1 MWKLNKLF
9 FILLVI
15 IIPRSLFGQK
25 CAIKVNGRVIDE
37 ITGAG
42 LPYATVYIENQSVSQ
57 SADEEGYFHFDNLC
71 SSNTHIR
78 ISHVSC
84 EPSRQFIIIKN
95 DTILNLFLHH
105 HEELMDEVLVHAD
118 RNDIRIQ
125 NSSTIDQD
133 LIAKESNK
141 SLGELLQSI
150 SGVSTLK
157 TGSGIFKPVIHGL
170 YGNRITLLNN
180 GIAQAGQQWGNDHAP
195 EIDPFSADHIS
206 VIKGVSALE
215 FSGSSLGSVVLIET
229 DKIKE
234 EPHLHGVA
242 NYIFQSNGLG
252 HTLNT
257 EIVKYNSKLS
267 CRLNASIKGIG
278 DQKTPNY
285 YLTNSGRREVN
296 GSLQLEKS
304 FKTWES
310 SLYYSTFNAEI
321 AILRGSHIGNLT
333 DLEVAYKS
341 AVPYFTSTDF
351 SYNIAAPSQKVMHHL
366 MKLKTSK
373 NLKGSGNIV
382 FQYAAQINDRK
393 EFDVRRGGR
402 SDVPAL
408 SLFQF
413 TSFLEGNY
421 IKVLR
426 NESFIKTGIQWDY
439 KNNRNSPVTGV
450 LPLIPDYVSYA
461 GSTFGF
467 YQKTHGKAFYEIGG
481 RLDLNELNVVK
492 ISTTLPRKID
502 KYNHLFVNY
511 SLSSGLRIDLKE
523 NFRIN
528 FNAGY
533 TQRSP
538 AVNELYSFGLHQGV
552 SSIEVGNP
560 NLVSEKSLKLTASI
574 DFGINEKLYVQ
585 LLGYYQNITDFIYLQ
600 PQLDNSLTIRGAF
613 PLFNYEQTNARL
625 LGADFLVSYEPI
637 QKIRI
642 VSKGAFLRGDDLS
655 NGIPLVYMPS
665 NNVSTIMTFSL
676 PDVKNLIGSSIS
688 LENQVVFKQNHLN
701 ANQDFVAPPETYQL
715 WGLSFNTSYKHV
727 LGVGLKIENLFNVV
741 YRDYLNRQRYFSD
754 ELGRNFNLRIN
765 YKF

>member
-1 MWKLNKLF
+1 MWKLNSLILTF
-9 FILLVI
+9 FI
-15 IIPRSLFGQK
+15 IPFITLGQK
-25 CAIKVNGRVIDE
+25 CTIKIHGRVTDE

-42 LPYATVYIENQSVSQ
+42 LPFATVFIENQSIGQ
-57 SADEEGYFHFDNLC
+57 SADEDGYFQFDNLC
-71 SSNTHIR
+71 AHSTHIR

-84 EPSRQFIIIKN
+84 EPLRQFIIIKN

-105 HEELMDEVLVHAD
+105 HEELMDEVLVHAN
-118 RNDIRIQ
+118 RNDIRTE
-125 NSSTIDQD
+125 NSSTIDKD

-141 SLGELLQSI
+141 SLGELLQNI
-150 SGVSTLK
+150 GGVSTLK

-195 EIDPFSADHIS
+195 EIDPFAADHIS

-234 EPHLHGVA
+234 EPHLHGNA

-252 HTLNT
+252 HTLNS
-257 EIVKYNSKLS
+257 EIAKYNPKLS
-267 CRLNASIKGIG
+267 WRLNASLKGIG

-285 YLTNSGRREVN
+285 FLTNTGRREAN
-296 GSLQLEKS
+296 GSIQLEKNINS
-304 FKTWES
+304 WES

-321 AILRGSHIGNLT
+321 GILRGSHIGNLT
-333 DLEVAYKS
+333 DLEAAYKS
-341 AVPYFTSTDF
+341 AVPYFTSPDF
-351 SYNIAAPSQKVMHHL
+351 SYSIEAPSQKVTHHL
-366 MKLKTSK
+366 MKLKSLK
-373 NLKGSGNIV
+373 NLKESGNLA
-382 FQYAAQINDRK
+382 FQYATQINDRK

-402 SDVPAL
+402 SNLPSL

-421 IKVLR
+421 SKELR
-426 NESFIKTGIQWDY
+426 NEGYIKTGVQWDY
-439 KNNRNSPVTGV
+439 KNNRNSSETGI
-450 LPLIPDYVSYA
+450 LPLIPDYVSFA
-461 GSTFGF
+461 GSTFGL

-481 RLDLNELNVVK
+481 RFDLSELKVAK
-492 ISTTLPRKID
+492 ISTRLPRKIER
-502 KYNHLFVNY
+502 YNHLFTNY

-528 FNAGY
+528 FNSGY
-533 TQRSP
+533 TQRAP

-560 NLVSEKSLKLTASI
+560 DLVSEKSLKLTASI

-585 LLGYYQNITDFIYLQ
+585 LLGYYQNIADFIYLQ

-665 NNVSTIMTFSL
+665 NNVSTIITFSL
-676 PDVKNLIGSSIS
+676 PDVKNLIGSSIT

-701 ANQDFVAPPETYQL
+701 ANQDFVAPPETYKL
-715 WGLSFNTSYKHV
+715 WNLSFNTTFKHAFSI
-727 LGVGLKIENLFNVV
+727 GLKAENLFNVV
-741 YRDYLNRQRYFSD
+741 YRDYLNRQRYFSE
-754 ELGRNFNLRIN
+754 ELGRNINLRLN